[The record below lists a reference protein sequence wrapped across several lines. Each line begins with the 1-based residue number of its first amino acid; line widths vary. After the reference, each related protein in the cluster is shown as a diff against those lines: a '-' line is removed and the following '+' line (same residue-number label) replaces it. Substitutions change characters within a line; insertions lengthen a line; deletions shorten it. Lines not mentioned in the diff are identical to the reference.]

1 MGSGGLLLLVCEAC
15 GGQQQGSTVQ
25 TLAVDGH
32 AGASQAS
39 EVRQV
44 VRLGSVLA
52 VQAAEGCSPLQVNDK
67 VCQRCLAQ
75 LLGEGLLYSGC
86 LVSCHQLPTSTRE
99 AKWRDPA
106 ARRSNRKVWK
116 SKVGATGLV
125 FAFKNQSS
133 CLAVTLLPSLDFSD
147 EDQEFSSSYKN
158 KQHDW

>member
-52 VQAAEGCSPLQVNDK
+52 VQAAEGCSPLQVIPPSTTRSAGD
-67 VCQRCLAQ
+67 VSPCFLAKD
-75 LLGEGLLYSGC
+75 YSTQGR

-99 AKWRDPA
+99 AKWRHPA

-133 CLAVTLLPSLDFSD
+133 CLAVTLRPSLDFSD
-147 EDQEFSSSYKN
+147 EDQEFSSS
-158 KQHDW
+158 